1 MSETIGQVIR
11 KARREEEYSQ
21 RELAKLIGVDYTYLS
36 KLENDHAGYPPSQ
49 QVIESLATHLKL
61 NAQTLGE
68 LAERISS
75 DDQKVFKELVQ
86 KYQQM
91 AQSIKKANSSCL
103 NKIDLNS
110 KD

>member
-1 MSETIGQVIR
+1 VSETFGQVIR

-49 QVIESLATHLKL
+49 QVIESLAGRL
-61 NAQTLGE
+61 
-68 LAERISS
+68 SS

-91 AQSIKKANSSCL
+91 PILLRRMKDNPNFAKKVISEATKL
-103 NKIDLNS
+103 DEQE
-110 KD
+110 

>member
-1 MSETIGQVIR
+1 VSETFGQVIR

-61 NAQTLGE
+61 NAQSSKIPTN
-68 LAERISS
+68 ADFIASHER
-75 DDQKVFKELVQ
+75 
-86 KYQQM
+86 
-91 AQSIKKANSSCL
+91 QSQFC
-103 NKIDLNS
+103 
-110 KD
+110 

>member
-1 MSETIGQVIR
+1 MSETFGQVIR

-68 LAERISS
+68 LAGRISS
-75 DDQKVFKELVQ
+75 KIPTNADFIASHERQSQFCQKNYFRGD
-86 KYQQM
+86 
-91 AQSIKKANSSCL
+91 
-103 NKIDLNS
+103 KIR
-110 KD
+110 